1 MMLLKNILPLLVA
14 IILSRAIP
22 VEAFSSPSAA
32 MNHYSIWSN
41 DKKGT
46 STRSIARSRSSGCNP
61 RLKCIPPSSKTLLL
75 ASSSNRY
82 KPRYSN
88 RRRLPTFVQTI
99 IFQWRRLR
107 QFFRYL
113 LYRNTVYV
121 LECEND
127 KYYVGSTKHKRQRY
141 RQHFD
146 QKRGGSAWTRL
157 HKPKNVIKEYTR
169 IPARYLMGM
178 EAQVT
183 SEYMIKKGV
192 NNVRGASFSM
202 VKDFSSSDIA
212 TLTGFLGHYNQLN
225 YQQLYKELKK
235 QLPSNPQLSLSQ
247 QQQLSS
253 YNKKK
258 RIASSF
264 SKTSDNNESSGRK
277 HRNYKRKVRKKMRA
291 LNKERDVCY
300 LCGEKGHWAHECPNR
315 KFDDKLDTLN
325 LVDDAS
331 PSSASLSS
339 IKGSSSS
346 SSSSSSTTDWS
357 SANNTGEIF
366 ASSSPSPSS
375 SSLSSTDWSDIV
387 GAEDLFA

>member
-32 MNHYSIWSN
+32 MNHNSIWSN

-46 STRSIARSRSSGCNP
+46 STRIARSRRSGCNP

-157 HKPKNVIKEYTR
+157 HKPMNVIKEYTR

-264 SKTSDNNESSGRK
+264 SKTSDNNESSSRK
-277 HRNYKRKVRKKMRA
+277 HRNYKRKMRKKMRA

-325 LVDDAS
+325 LVDDDS

-339 IKGSSSS
+339 INGSSSPS
-346 SSSSSSTTDWS
+346 SLSSSTTDWS
-357 SANNTGEIF
+357 SINNTEEIF
-366 ASSSPSPSS
+366 ASPSPSS

-387 GAEDLFA
+387 GAEDLCA

>member
-1 MMLLKNILPLLVA
+1 MLLCFFHTMNDTHLMMLLKNILPLLVA

-32 MNHYSIWSN
+32 MNHNSIWSN

-169 IPARYLMGM
+169 IPARYLLGM

-183 SEYMIKKGV
+183 RQNI
-192 NNVRGASFSM
+192 
-202 VKDFSSSDIA
+202 
-212 TLTGFLGHYNQLN
+212 
-225 YQQLYKELKK
+225 
-235 QLPSNPQLSLSQ
+235 
-247 QQQLSS
+247 
-253 YNKKK
+253 
-258 RIASSF
+258 
-264 SKTSDNNESSGRK
+264 
-277 HRNYKRKVRKKMRA
+277 
-291 LNKERDVCY
+291 
-300 LCGEKGHWAHECPNR
+300 
-315 KFDDKLDTLN
+315 
-325 LVDDAS
+325 
-331 PSSASLSS
+331 
-339 IKGSSSS
+339 
-346 SSSSSSTTDWS
+346 
-357 SANNTGEIF
+357 
-366 ASSSPSPSS
+366 
-375 SSLSSTDWSDIV
+375 
-387 GAEDLFA
+387 

>member
-32 MNHYSIWSN
+32 MNHNSIWSN

-46 STRSIARSRSSGCNP
+46 STRIARSRRSGCNP

-157 HKPKNVIKEYTR
+157 HKPMNVIKEYTR

-264 SKTSDNNESSGRK
+264 SKTSDSRK
-277 HRNYKRKVRKKMRA
+277 HRNYKRRVRKKMRA

-325 LVDDAS
+325 LVDDDS

-339 IKGSSSS
+339 INGSSSPS
-346 SSSSSSTTDWS
+346 SLSSTTTDWS
-357 SANNTGEIF
+357 SINNTEEIF
-366 ASSSPSPSS
+366 ASPSPSS
-375 SSLSSTDWSDIV
+375 SSLSSTDWSDVV

>member
-32 MNHYSIWSN
+32 MNHNSIWSN

-46 STRSIARSRSSGCNP
+46 STRIARSRRSGCNP

-113 LYRNTVYV
+113 LNRNTVYV

-157 HKPKNVIKEYTR
+157 HKPMNVIKEYTR

-264 SKTSDNNESSGRK
+264 SKTSDNK

-325 LVDDAS
+325 LVDDDS

-339 IKGSSSS
+339 INGSSSPS
-346 SSSSSSTTDWS
+346 SLSSSTTDWS
-357 SANNTGEIF
+357 SINNTEEIY
-366 ASSSPSPSS
+366 ASPSPSS
-375 SSLSSTDWSDIV
+375 SSLSSTDWSDVV

>member
-32 MNHYSIWSN
+32 MNHNSIWSN

-46 STRSIARSRSSGCNP
+46 ITRSIARSRS

-157 HKPKNVIKEYTR
+157 HKP
-169 IPARYLMGM
+169 M
-178 EAQVT
+178 
-183 SEYMIKKGV
+183 
-192 NNVRGASFSM
+192 VR
-202 VKDFSSSDIA
+202 
-212 TLTGFLGHYNQLN
+212 
-225 YQQLYKELKK
+225 
-235 QLPSNPQLSLSQ
+235 
-247 QQQLSS
+247 
-253 YNKKK
+253 
-258 RIASSF
+258 
-264 SKTSDNNESSGRK
+264 
-277 HRNYKRKVRKKMRA
+277 
-291 LNKERDVCY
+291 
-300 LCGEKGHWAHECPNR
+300 
-315 KFDDKLDTLN
+315 
-325 LVDDAS
+325 
-331 PSSASLSS
+331 
-339 IKGSSSS
+339 
-346 SSSSSSTTDWS
+346 
-357 SANNTGEIF
+357 
-366 ASSSPSPSS
+366 
-375 SSLSSTDWSDIV
+375 
-387 GAEDLFA
+387 